1 MKYRILGK
9 TGLETSVI
17 GMGTDQFYGEW
28 GQNFS
33 QIIIDKII
41 DKAHNLGINFIDT
54 AECYG
59 DHLSESFV
67 GNAIKKRE
75 DWIIATKF
83 GHKYHGFQKQRTTH
97 FDVKGIEE
105 QLENSLKALKTD
117 YIDFYQFHSPTNEE
131 FFNEDVWAFLEKK
144 ISEGKIRHIGIA
156 LIASAVNDD
165 DMFQLNQAESA
176 KVDMLQ
182 IVYNRINKKAEEK
195 VLPFCQK
202 NNFGVLARIPL
213 ARGHL
218 TGKYNPDVN
227 FPSNDRRSFE
237 NKEQTIKQLE
247 FVQTLKE
254 KEVPPNVN
262 MAQWALSWCLQNPT
276 ISAVIPGM
284 KNIEQV
290 ELNAKAADLDF

>member
-1 MKYRILGK
+1 MKYRTLGK
-9 TGLETSVI
+9 TGLKTSVI

-28 GQNFS
+28 GEKFS
-33 QIIIDKII
+33 QPTIDKIV
-41 DKAHNLGINFIDT
+41 DKAHELGINFIDT

-59 DHLSESFV
+59 DHLSESFI
-67 GNAIKKRE
+67 GNAIKNRE

-97 FDVKGIEE
+97 FTVKGIEE

-131 FFNEDVWAFLEKK
+131 FFNKDVWTFLEKK

-156 LIASAVNDD
+156 LIASAVNND
-165 DMFQLNQAESA
+165 DMFQLNQAKDA
-176 KVDMLQ
+176 KVDMFQ

-195 VLPFCQK
+195 VLPFCKK

-218 TGKYNPDVN
+218 SGKYNPGVT

-237 NKEQTIKQLE
+237 DKEQTTKQLK

-254 KEVPPNVN
+254 NEVPPNMN
-262 MAQWALSWCLQNPT
+262 MAQWALSWCLKNPI

-284 KNIEQV
+284 KNLEQV

>member
-1 MKYRILGK
+1 MKYRVLGK

-33 QIIIDKII
+33 QPVIDKII
-41 DKAHNLGINFIDT
+41 DKAHELGINFIDT

-97 FDVKGIEE
+97 FNVKGIEE

-144 ISEGKIRHIGIA
+144 
-156 LIASAVNDD
+156 LV
-165 DMFQLNQAESA
+165 
-176 KVDMLQ
+176 KVKLDTL
-182 IVYNRINKKAEEK
+182 E
-195 VLPFCQK
+195 LP
-202 NNFGVLARIPL
+202 
-213 ARGHL
+213 
-218 TGKYNPDVN
+218 
-227 FPSNDRRSFE
+227 
-237 NKEQTIKQLE
+237 
-247 FVQTLKE
+247 
-254 KEVPPNVN
+254 
-262 MAQWALSWCLQNPT
+262 
-276 ISAVIPGM
+276 
-284 KNIEQV
+284 
-290 ELNAKAADLDF
+290 

>member
-1 MKYRILGK
+1 MKYRKLGK

-28 GQNFS
+28 GQKFS
-33 QIIIDKII
+33 QSEVDKII
-41 DKAHNLGINFIDT
+41 TKAHSLGINFIDT

-59 DHLSESFV
+59 DHLSESFI
-67 GNAIKKRE
+67 GNAIKRRD

-117 YIDFYQFHSPTNEE
+117 YIDFYQFHSPTNDE
-131 FFNEDVWAFLEKK
+131 FFNEDVWAFLKEK
-144 ISEGKIRHIGIA
+144 ISQGKIRHVGVA
-156 LIASAVNDD
+156 LIASAVNDND
-165 DMFQLNQAESA
+165 LFQLTNADKANVDMF
-176 KVDMLQ
+176 Q

-195 VLPFCQK
+195 VLPYCKK

-218 TGKYNPDVN
+218 SGKYDPNVT
-227 FPSNDRRSFE
+227 FSSTDRRSFE
-237 NKEQTIKQLE
+237 DKEQTIKQLE
-247 FVQTLKE
+247 FVQKLK
-254 KEVPPNVN
+254 KTEVPPNTN
-262 MAQWALSWCLQNPT
+262 MAQWALAWCLKNP
-276 ISAVIPGM
+276 IVSAVIPGM
-284 KNIEQV
+284 KNLEQV
-290 ELNAKAADLDF
+290 ELNAQASELDF

>member
-1 MKYRILGK
+1 MTDNSANKMWLGTELYSGSFGIKY
-9 TGLETSVI
+9 T
-17 GMGTDQFYGEW
+17 
-28 GQNFS
+28 QNELHT
-33 QIIIDKII
+33 IIDYCI
-41 DKAHNLGINFIDT
+41 DIGLDKIDT

-97 FDVKGIEE
+97 FTVKGIEE

-144 ISEGKIRHIGIA
+144 MSEGKIRHIGIA

-165 DMFQLNQAESA
+165 DMFQLNQAEAA

-195 VLPFCQK
+195 VLPFCQE

-218 TGKYNPDVN
+218 SGKYDPDAT

-247 FVQTLKE
+247 FVQTLK
-254 KEVPPNVN
+254 KNEVPPNVN
-262 MAQWALSWCLQNPT
+262 MAQWALSWCLKNPI
-276 ISAVIPGM
+276 IS
-284 KNIEQV
+284 
-290 ELNAKAADLDF
+290 